1 MLLLESFPAYFS
13 SPPVWLGAAA
23 LSASVPPPRRS
34 LPCRGCCVLP
44 VRARLRRSRG
54 GDCCCRCQKSILAK
68 VSGGKIGSFFFW
80 LGFWWL

>member
-23 LSASVPPPRRS
+23 LSASAPPPPPRRS

-44 VRARLRRSRG
+44 VRARQRRSRG
-54 GDCCCRCQKSILAK
+54 GDCCCRCQKSDLGE
-68 VSGGKIGSFFFW
+68 GGGVLVDTESEFCV
-80 LGFWWL
+80 